1 MSFRK
6 INSIRVSESVFDLVC
21 SGLDDYKDDGVKIS
35 GYLQTFNNC
44 REQGYVLT
52 VYSTYN
58 NKNKTEK
65 DLYIWVFEARN
76 SDEIVVV
83 NSTNYPMKG
92 MFSDDD
98 YENRTYFQYHE
109 RYNASEF
116 IIVDLVK
123 AHFKTEFYELSKE
136 YA

>member
-1 MSFRK
+1 MGFRK

-21 SGLDDYKDDGVKIS
+21 STLDDYKDDGVKIS

-44 REQGYVLT
+44 REQGYMLT

-58 NKNKTEK
+58 SEKRTEK
-65 DLYIWVFEARN
+65 DLYVWVFESRN

-83 NSTNYPMKG
+83 NSINYPMKG

-98 YENRTYFQYHE
+98 YENRVYFHYDE
-109 RYNASEF
+109 RYKASEF
-116 IIVDLVK
+116 IVVDLVK
-123 AHFKTEFYELSKE
+123 SHFKNEFYEYSKN
-136 YA
+136 